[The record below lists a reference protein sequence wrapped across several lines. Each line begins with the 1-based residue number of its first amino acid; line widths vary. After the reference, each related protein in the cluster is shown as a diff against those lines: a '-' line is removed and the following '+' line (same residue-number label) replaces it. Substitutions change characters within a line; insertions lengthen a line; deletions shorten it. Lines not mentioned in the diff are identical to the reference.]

1 MAAIATLEGV
11 PFLNLADPTLSTRS
25 KTVKEA
31 RAESWYARTPY
42 GIAVLRYDDMRNL
55 LLHKQLRQGSHAW
68 PAHNGVTGIFADWW
82 ARTILVMEGE
92 DHTRLRRIVNPAFA
106 PKVVSG
112 LKDAFIGLAI
122 ELADEFTGKGHCD
135 FMKEFADPY
144 AARVLCHILGLPKAE
159 SDHVLRLSADM
170 GLALGVAFKENEEK
184 INKATEGMYAYADEL
199 VKHRKTAP
207 GSDFMSALVAASEDG
222 ERLTNDE
229 LRDTIL
235 MLVFAGIDTTRNQLG
250 LTMATFLEHPA
261 QWELLAEKPE
271 LAAKAVEEVMRVRPT
286 ITWVT
291 REAIEDFEYNGVKI
305 KKGTTLHLLSEAAGT
320 DPDIFPPGFDI
331 TAERQ
336 RHFGFGG
343 GPHHCLGHAIAR
355 SDMTVALSVLPARMR
370 NIRPNG
376 PATYLPDSGNTGPI
390 SLPVAF
396 DVAGLSGR
404 FAADP

>member
-25 KTVKEA
+25 KTVKDA
-31 RAESWYARTPY
+31 RSDSWYARTPY

-68 PAHNGVTGIFADWW
+68 PAHNDVTGIFADWW

-112 LKDAFIGLAI
+112 LKDAFIGLAV
-122 ELADEFTGKGHCD
+122 ELADEFTGKGHSD

-170 GLALGVAFKENEEK
+170 GLALGVAFKENEDK

-291 REAIEDFEYNGVKI
+291 REAIEDFVYNGVNI

-331 TAERQ
+331 TADRQ

-355 SDMTVALSVLPARMR
+355 SDMTVALSILPGRMR
-370 NIRPNG
+370 NIRANG

-396 DVAGLSGR
+396 DVVG
-404 FAADP
+404 

>member
-25 KTVKEA
+25 KTVKDA
-31 RAESWYARTPY
+31 RANSWYARTPY

-68 PAHNGVTGIFADWW
+68 PAHNDVTGIFADWW

-92 DHTRLRRIVNPAFA
+92 DHTRLRRLVNPAFA
-106 PKVVSG
+106 PKVVAG
-112 LKDAFIGLAI
+112 LKDAFIGLAT

-135 FMKEFADPY
+135 FMAEFADPY

-159 SDHVLRLSADM
+159 ADHVLRLSADM
-170 GLALGVAFKENEEK
+170 GLALGVAFKENEDR
-184 INKATEGMYAYADEL
+184 INKATEGMYEYADEL

-250 LTMATFLEHPA
+250 LTMATFLEHPD

-320 DPDIFPPGFDI
+320 DPEIFPPGFDI

-355 SDMTVALSVLPARMR
+355 SDMTVALSILPGRMH
-370 NIRPNG
+370 NIRANG

-396 DVAGLSGR
+396 DVTK
-404 FAADP
+404 

>member
-25 KTVKEA
+25 KTVKDA
-31 RAESWYARTPY
+31 RANSWYARTPY

-68 PAHNGVTGIFADWW
+68 PAHNDVTGIFADWW

-92 DHTRLRRIVNPAFA
+92 DHTRLRRLVNPAFA
-106 PKVVSG
+106 PKVVAG
-112 LKDAFIGLAI
+112 LKDAFIGLAT

-135 FMKEFADPY
+135 FMAEFADPY

-159 SDHVLRLSADM
+159 ADHVLRLSADM
-170 GLALGVAFKENEEK
+170 GLALGVAFKENEDR
-184 INKATEGMYAYADEL
+184 INKATEGMYEYADEL

-250 LTMATFLEHPA
+250 LTMATFLEHPD

-320 DPDIFPPGFDI
+320 DPEIFPPGFDI

-355 SDMTVALSVLPARMR
+355 SDMTVALSILPGRMH
-370 NIRPNG
+370 NIRANG

-396 DVAGLSGR
+396 DVTPA
-404 FAADP
+404 

>member
-11 PFLNLADPTLSTRS
+11 PFLNLADPTLSVRAAP
-25 KTVKEA
+25 VKKA

-55 LLHKQLRQGSHAW
+55 LLHKKLRQGSHAW
-68 PAHNGVTGIFADWW
+68 PAHNDVTGIFSDWW
-82 ARTILVMEGE
+82 ARTILVMEGD
-92 DHTRLRRIVNPAFA
+92 DHARLRRLVNPAFA

-112 LKDAFIGLAI
+112 LKPDFDAMAI
-122 ELADEFTGKGHCD
+122 ELAETFTGHGKCD
-135 FMKEFADPY
+135 FMAEFADRY
-144 AARVLCHILGLPKAE
+144 AARVLCHILGLPSEEA
-159 SDHVLRLSADM
+159 DHVLRLSADM
-170 GLALGVAFKENEEK
+170 GLALGVAFKENEDR
-184 INKATEGMYAYADEL
+184 INAATEAMFTYADEL
-199 VKHRKTAP
+199 VAKRKTAP
-207 GSDFMSALVAASEDG
+207 GSDFMSVLVAASEEGD
-222 ERLTNDE
+222 RLSNAE
-229 LRDTIL
+229 LRDMIL

-250 LTMATFLEHPA
+250 LAMATFLEHPD

-291 REAIEDFEYNGVKI
+291 REAIEDFDYNGVMVR
-305 KKGTTLHLLSEAAGT
+305 KGTTLHLLSEAAGT
-320 DPDIFPPGFDI
+320 DPSVFPPGFDI

-355 SDMTVALSVLPARMR
+355 SDMTVALSILPARMR
-370 NIRPNG
+370 NVRPAG

-396 DVAGLSGR
+396 D
-404 FAADP
+404 AAA